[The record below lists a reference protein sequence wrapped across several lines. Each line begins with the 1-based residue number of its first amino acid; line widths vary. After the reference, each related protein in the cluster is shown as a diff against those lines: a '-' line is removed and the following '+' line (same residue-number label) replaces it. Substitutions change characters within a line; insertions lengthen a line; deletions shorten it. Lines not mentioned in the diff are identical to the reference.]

1 LGELVEIGVRHRA
14 DNEVTTR
21 QAHEALARHGLK
33 VNEEDKRLMVSNTA
47 KAIAGILRDTA
58 WGNGWSTVLSR
69 LAGAQRLAAV
79 RFSGA
84 GAVSR
89 AISIP
94 IADL

>member
-1 LGELVEIGVRHRA
+1 LLISH
-14 DNEVTTR
+14 
-21 QAHEALARHGLK
+21 
-33 VNEEDKRLMVSNTA
+33 TA
-47 KAIAGILRDTA
+47 KAIAGILRETA

-69 LAGAQRLAAV
+69 LAGADRVAAV

-94 IADL
+94 IANL